1 MEQTLFNP
9 DPQPAKPRHWLD
21 DTWLNSSSKPI
32 ANFGEFD
39 WANVPK
45 LDYATFKFKQLAT
58 PEPAKVLD
66 EDSEFVLETFGK
78 TQTFRQDGTAAE
90 TALKDGHAPAQEA
103 LIEHPDTAPDD
114 DPQLAAQLAAQQA
127 RLQAQAER
135 DADMRLQRE
144 VFGAEC
150 MWKRSDEDDW
160 LSDLPLGD
168 DAPVIDPAALAAAR
182 EEAFA
187 QGHTEGTAAGLQEG
201 QTLGHAQGLSEGV
214 SQGLEQ
220 AKVQAADALANA
232 LAAQKTE
239 LSGVLQEQLGLL
251 GQVHD
256 KLRAFSNDP
265 QALFEPVK
273 RLALHISEQ
282 LVLAELTI
290 SGQAIE
296 RLVQRCLDE
305 IDLHGQSAVT
315 VELNPQDKARLED
328 LGAEVIKQMQ
338 LQAVPGLQPGSV
350 RLVVNDSQI
359 EDLIEHRLQAM
370 ANRLL
375 NQPELW
381 REQSAFFR
389 QPLAQRDGQVEDVP
403 ERVSFDQ
410 PQQEDDHA

>member
-1 MEQTLFNP
+1 VAE
-9 DPQPAKPRHWLD
+9 DPQ
-21 DTWLNSSSKPI
+21 
-32 ANFGEFD
+32 
-39 WANVPK
+39 
-45 LDYATFKFKQLAT
+45 Q
-58 PEPAKVLD
+58 
-66 EDSEFVLETFGK
+66 
-78 TQTFRQDGTAAE
+78 
-90 TALKDGHAPAQEA
+90 AQ
-103 LIEHPDTAPDD
+103 
-114 DPQLAAQLAAQQA
+114 QLAALNA

-150 MWKRSDEDDW
+150 MWKHTEADDW
-160 LSDLPLGD
+160 MSDLPLGD

-182 EEAFA
+182 EEAWA
-187 QGHTEGTAAGLQEG
+187 QGHAQGMDEGLQQG
-201 QTLGHAQGLSEGV
+201 QSLGHAQGLSEGTV
-214 SQGLEQ
+214 QGEAQ
-220 AKVQAADALANA
+220 AKAESADALAAA
-232 LAAQKTE
+232 LAAQKTALTAE
-239 LSGVLQEQLGLL
+239 LQEQLVLL

-256 KLRAFSNDP
+256 TLRAFSNDP

-282 LVLAELTI
+282 LVLAELTL

-338 LQAVPGLQPGSV
+338 LQAVPGLHPGSV

-403 ERVSFDQ
+403 ERVTFD
-410 PQQEDDHA
+410 PPPEEDEHA

>member
-1 MEQTLFNP
+1 MFNP
-9 DPQPAKPRHWLD
+9 DPQPAKPHHWLD

-32 ANFGEFD
+32 PNFGEFD

-45 LDYATFKFKQLAT
+45 LDYATFKFRQLAT

-66 EDSEFVLETFGK
+66 EDSEFVLETFGQP
-78 TQTFRQDGTAAE
+78 TRFRQDGKTAHAE
-90 TALKDGHAPAQEA
+90 LQ
-103 LIEHPDTAPDD
+103 PDTLSAPQTVDITQESDAVD
-114 DPQLAAQLAAQQA
+114 DPLQAQQFAALQA

-135 DADMRLQRE
+135 DAEMRLQRE

-150 MWKRSDEDDW
+150 MWKRAEEDEW
-160 LSDLPLGD
+160 LSAWPLGD

-182 EEAFA
+182 EQAYA
-187 QGHTEGTAAGLQEG
+187 QGHADGTDAGRQAAQS
-201 QTLGHAQGLSEGV
+201 LGHAQGLTEGMA
-214 SQGLEQ
+214 QGMAQ
-220 AKVQAADALANA
+220 AQAEAADALAKA
-232 LAAQKTE
+232 LEEQKTE
-239 LSGVLQEQLGLL
+239 LTQVLQEQLGLL
-251 GQVHD
+251 GQLHD

-338 LQAVPGLQPGSV
+338 LLAVPGLHPGSV

-403 ERVSFDQ
+403 ERVTFD
-410 PQQEDDHA
+410 PDQQEDDHA

>member
-1 MEQTLFNP
+1 LFNP

-32 ANFGEFD
+32 PNFGEFN

-45 LDYATFKFKQLAT
+45 LDYATFKFRQLAT

-66 EDSEFVLETFGK
+66 EDSEFVLETFGQP
-78 TQTFRQDGTAAE
+78 TRFRQDGKTAHAE
-90 TALKDGHAPAQEA
+90 LQ
-103 LIEHPDTAPDD
+103 PDTLSAPQTVDITQESDAVD
-114 DPQLAAQLAAQQA
+114 DPLQAQQFAALQA

-135 DADMRLQRE
+135 DAEMRLQRE

-150 MWKRSDEDDW
+150 MWKRAEEDEW
-160 LSDLPLGD
+160 LSAWPLGD

-182 EEAFA
+182 EQAYA
-187 QGHTEGTAAGLQEG
+187 QGHADGTDAGRQAG
-201 QTLGHAQGLSEGV
+201 QSLGHAQGLTEGMA
-214 SQGLEQ
+214 QGMAQ
-220 AKVQAADALANA
+220 AQAEAADALAKA
-232 LAAQKTE
+232 LEEQKTE
-239 LSGVLQEQLGLL
+239 LTQVLQEQLGLL
-251 GQVHD
+251 GQLHD

-338 LQAVPGLQPGSV
+338 LLAVPGLHPGSV

-403 ERVSFDQ
+403 ERVTFD
-410 PQQEDDHA
+410 PDQQEDDHA

>member
-1 MEQTLFNP
+1 MFNP

-32 ANFGEFD
+32 PNFGEFD

-45 LDYATFKFKQLAT
+45 LDYATFKFRQLAT

-66 EDSEFVLETFGK
+66 EDSEFVLETFGQP
-78 TQTFRQDGTAAE
+78 TRFRQDGKTAHAE
-90 TALKDGHAPAQEA
+90 LQ
-103 LIEHPDTAPDD
+103 PDTLSAPQTVNLTQESDAVD
-114 DPQLAAQLAAQQA
+114 DPLQAQQFAALQA

-135 DADMRLQRE
+135 DAELRLQRE

-150 MWKRSDEDDW
+150 MWKRAEEDEW
-160 LSDLPLGD
+160 LSAWPLGD

-182 EEAFA
+182 EQAYA
-187 QGHTEGTAAGLQEG
+187 QGHADGTDAGRQAAQS
-201 QTLGHAQGLSEGV
+201 LGHAQGLTEGMA
-214 SQGLEQ
+214 QGMAQ
-220 AKVQAADALANA
+220 AQAEAADALAKA
-232 LAAQKTE
+232 LEEQKTE
-239 LSGVLQEQLGLL
+239 LTQVLQEQLGLL
-251 GQVHD
+251 GQLHD

-338 LQAVPGLQPGSV
+338 LLAVPGLHPGSV

-403 ERVSFDQ
+403 ERVTFD
-410 PQQEDDHA
+410 PDQQEDDHA

>member
-1 MEQTLFNP
+1 MFNP

-45 LDYATFKFKQLAT
+45 LDYATFKFKQLAA

-66 EDSEFVLETFGK
+66 EDSAFVLETFGK
-78 TQTFRQDGTAAE
+78 TQTFRQDGTVAK
-90 TALKDGHAPAQEA
+90 TALKDGHAPAQAA
-103 LIEHPDTAPDD
+103 LIEHPDTAPDE
-114 DPQLAAQLAAQQA
+114 DPQLAAQLAAHQA

-160 LSDLPLGD
+160 QSDLPLGD
-168 DAPVIDPAALAAAR
+168 DTPVIDPAALAAAR

-201 QTLGHAQGLSEGV
+201 QSLGHAQGLSEGV

-220 AKVQAADALANA
+220 AKAQAADALANA

-251 GQVHD
+251 GQVQD

>member
-1 MEQTLFNP
+1 MFNP

-32 ANFGEFD
+32 PNFGEFN

-45 LDYATFKFKQLAT
+45 LDYATFKFRQLAT

-66 EDSEFVLETFGK
+66 EDSEFVLETFGQP
-78 TQTFRQDGTAAE
+78 TRFRQDGKTAHAE
-90 TALKDGHAPAQEA
+90 LQ
-103 LIEHPDTAPDD
+103 PDTLSAPQTVDITQESDAVD
-114 DPQLAAQLAAQQA
+114 DPLQAQQFAALQA

-135 DADMRLQRE
+135 DAEMRLQRE

-150 MWKRSDEDDW
+150 MWKRAEEDEW
-160 LSDLPLGD
+160 LSAWPLGD

-182 EEAFA
+182 EQAYA
-187 QGHTEGTAAGLQEG
+187 QGHADGTDAGRQAG
-201 QTLGHAQGLSEGV
+201 QSLGHAQGLTEGMA
-214 SQGLEQ
+214 QGMAQ
-220 AKVQAADALANA
+220 AQAEAADALAKA
-232 LAAQKTE
+232 LEEQKTE
-239 LSGVLQEQLGLL
+239 LTQVLQEQLGLL
-251 GQVHD
+251 GQLHD

-338 LQAVPGLQPGSV
+338 LLAVPGLHPGSV

-403 ERVSFDQ
+403 ERVTFD
-410 PQQEDDHA
+410 PDQQEDDHA

>member
-1 MEQTLFNP
+1 MFNP

-32 ANFGEFD
+32 PNFGEFD

-45 LDYATFKFKQLAT
+45 LDYATFKFRQLAT

-66 EDSEFVLETFGK
+66 EDSEFVLETFGQP
-78 TQTFRQDGTAAE
+78 TRFRQDGKTAHAE
-90 TALKDGHAPAQEA
+90 LQ
-103 LIEHPDTAPDD
+103 PDTLSAPQTVDITQESDAVD
-114 DPQLAAQLAAQQA
+114 DPLQAQQFAALQA

-135 DADMRLQRE
+135 DAEMRLQRE

-150 MWKRSDEDDW
+150 MWKRAEEDEW
-160 LSDLPLGD
+160 LSAWPLGD

-182 EEAFA
+182 EQAYA
-187 QGHTEGTAAGLQEG
+187 QGHADGTDAGRQAAQS
-201 QTLGHAQGLSEGV
+201 LGHAQGLTEGMA
-214 SQGLEQ
+214 QGMAQ
-220 AKVQAADALANA
+220 AQAEAADALAKA
-232 LAAQKTE
+232 LEEQKTE
-239 LSGVLQEQLGLL
+239 LTQVLQEQLGLL
-251 GQVHD
+251 GQLHD

-338 LQAVPGLQPGSV
+338 LLAVPGLHPGSV

-403 ERVSFDQ
+403 ERVTFD
-410 PQQEDDHA
+410 PDQQEDDHA

>member
-1 MEQTLFNP
+1 MFNP

-32 ANFGEFD
+32 PNFGEFD

-45 LDYATFKFKQLAT
+45 LDYATFKFRQLAT

-66 EDSEFVLETFGK
+66 EDSEFVLETFGQP
-78 TQTFRQDGTAAE
+78 TRFRQDGKTAHAE
-90 TALKDGHAPAQEA
+90 LQ
-103 LIEHPDTAPDD
+103 PDTLSAPQTVDLTQESDAVD
-114 DPQLAAQLAAQQA
+114 DPLQAQQFAALQA

-135 DADMRLQRE
+135 DAELRLQRE

-150 MWKRSDEDDW
+150 MWKRAEEDEW
-160 LSDLPLGD
+160 LSAWPLGD

-182 EEAFA
+182 EQAYA
-187 QGHTEGTAAGLQEG
+187 QGHADGTDAGRQAG
-201 QTLGHAQGLSEGV
+201 QSLGHAQGLTEGMA
-214 SQGLEQ
+214 QGMAQ
-220 AKVQAADALANA
+220 AQAEAADALAKA
-232 LAAQKTE
+232 LEEQKTE
-239 LSGVLQEQLGLL
+239 LTQVLQEQLGLL
-251 GQVHD
+251 GQLHD

-338 LQAVPGLQPGSV
+338 LLAVPGLHPGSV

-403 ERVSFDQ
+403 ERVTFD
-410 PQQEDDHA
+410 PDQQEDDHA

>member
-1 MEQTLFNP
+1 LFNP

-32 ANFGEFD
+32 PNFGEFD

-45 LDYATFKFKQLAT
+45 LDYATFKFRQLAT

-66 EDSEFVLETFGK
+66 EDSEFVLETFGQP
-78 TQTFRQDGTAAE
+78 TRFRQDGKTAHAE
-90 TALKDGHAPAQEA
+90 LQ
-103 LIEHPDTAPDD
+103 PDTLSAPQTIDITQESDAVD
-114 DPQLAAQLAAQQA
+114 DPLQAQQFAALQA

-135 DADMRLQRE
+135 DAEMRLQRE

-150 MWKRSDEDDW
+150 MWKRAEEDEW
-160 LSDLPLGD
+160 LSAWPLGD

-182 EEAFA
+182 EQAYA
-187 QGHTEGTAAGLQEG
+187 QGHADGTDAGRQAAQS
-201 QTLGHAQGLSEGV
+201 LGHAQGLTEGMA
-214 SQGLEQ
+214 QGMAQ
-220 AKVQAADALANA
+220 AQAEAADALAKA
-232 LAAQKTE
+232 LEEQKTE
-239 LSGVLQEQLGLL
+239 LTQVLQEQLGLL
-251 GQVHD
+251 GQLHD

-338 LQAVPGLQPGSV
+338 LLAVPGLHPGSV

-403 ERVSFDQ
+403 ERVTFD
-410 PQQEDDHA
+410 PDQQEDDHA

>member
-1 MEQTLFNP
+1 LFNP

-32 ANFGEFD
+32 PNFGEFD

-45 LDYATFKFKQLAT
+45 LDYATFKFRQLAT

-66 EDSEFVLETFGK
+66 EDSEFVLETFGQP
-78 TQTFRQDGTAAE
+78 TRFRQDGKTAHAE
-90 TALKDGHAPAQEA
+90 LQ
-103 LIEHPDTAPDD
+103 PDTLSAPQTVDITQESDAVD
-114 DPQLAAQLAAQQA
+114 DPLQAQQFAALQA

-135 DADMRLQRE
+135 DAEMRLQRE

-150 MWKRSDEDDW
+150 MWKRAEEDEW
-160 LSDLPLGD
+160 LSAWPLGD

-182 EEAFA
+182 EQAYA
-187 QGHTEGTAAGLQEG
+187 QGHADGTDAGRQAAQS
-201 QTLGHAQGLSEGV
+201 LGHAQGLTEGMA
-214 SQGLEQ
+214 QGMAQ
-220 AKVQAADALANA
+220 AQAEAADALAKA
-232 LAAQKTE
+232 LEEQKTE
-239 LSGVLQEQLGLL
+239 LTQVLQEQLGLL
-251 GQVHD
+251 GQLHD

-338 LQAVPGLQPGSV
+338 LLAVPGLHPGSV

-403 ERVSFDQ
+403 ERVTFD
-410 PQQEDDHA
+410 PDQQEDDHA

>member
-1 MEQTLFNP
+1 LFNP

-78 TQTFRQDGTAAE
+78 SKTFRQDGQAAKN
-90 TALKDGHAPAQEA
+90 ALADSHLPAQEA
-103 LIEHPDTAPDD
+103 LIENQETAPNE

-127 RLQAQAER
+127 RLQAQAES
-135 DADMRLQRE
+135 DAELRLQRE

-160 LSDLPLGD
+160 QSDLPLGD

-182 EEAFA
+182 EEAYA
-187 QGHTEGTAAGLQEG
+187 HGHAEGTAVGLQEG
-201 QTLGHAQGLSEGV
+201 QSLGHAQGLAEGV

-220 AKVQAADALANA
+220 ANAQAAEALAMA
-232 LAAQKTE
+232 LAAQKSELTE
-239 LSGVLQEQLGLL
+239 VLQEQLGLL

-290 SGQAIE
+290 SGPAIE

-338 LQAVPGLQPGSV
+338 LQAVPGLHPGSV

-403 ERVSFDQ
+403 ERVSFD
-410 PQQEDDHA
+410 PSQQEDDHA

>member
-1 MEQTLFNP
+1 LFNP

-32 ANFGEFD
+32 PNFGEFD

-45 LDYATFKFKQLAT
+45 LDYATFKFRQLAT

-66 EDSEFVLETFGK
+66 EDSEFVLETFGQP
-78 TQTFRQDGTAAE
+78 TRFRQDGKTAHAE
-90 TALKDGHAPAQEA
+90 LQ
-103 LIEHPDTAPDD
+103 PDTLSAPQTVDITQESDAVD
-114 DPQLAAQLAAQQA
+114 DPLQAQQFAALQA

-135 DADMRLQRE
+135 DAELRLQRE

-150 MWKRSDEDDW
+150 MWKRAEEDEW
-160 LSDLPLGD
+160 LSAWPLGD

-182 EEAFA
+182 EQAYA
-187 QGHTEGTAAGLQEG
+187 QGHADGTDAGRQAAQS
-201 QTLGHAQGLSEGV
+201 LGHAQGLTEGMA
-214 SQGLEQ
+214 QGMAQ
-220 AKVQAADALANA
+220 AQAEAADALAKA
-232 LAAQKTE
+232 LEEQKTE
-239 LSGVLQEQLGLL
+239 LTQVLQEQLGLL
-251 GQVHD
+251 GQLHD

-338 LQAVPGLQPGSV
+338 LLAVPGLHPGSV

-403 ERVSFDQ
+403 ERVTFD
-410 PQQEDDHA
+410 PDQQEDDHA

>member
-1 MEQTLFNP
+1 MFNP

-32 ANFGEFD
+32 PNFGEFD

-45 LDYATFKFKQLAT
+45 LDYATFKFRQLAT

-66 EDSEFVLETFGK
+66 EDSEFVLETFGQP
-78 TQTFRQDGTAAE
+78 TRFRQDGKTAHAE
-90 TALKDGHAPAQEA
+90 LQ
-103 LIEHPDTAPDD
+103 PDTLSAPQNVDLTQESDAVD
-114 DPQLAAQLAAQQA
+114 DPLQAQQFAALQA

-135 DADMRLQRE
+135 DAELRLQRE

-150 MWKRSDEDDW
+150 MWKRAEEDEW
-160 LSDLPLGD
+160 LSAWPLGD

-182 EEAFA
+182 EQAYA
-187 QGHTEGTAAGLQEG
+187 QGHADGTDAGRQAG
-201 QTLGHAQGLSEGV
+201 QSLGHAQGLTEGMA
-214 SQGLEQ
+214 QGMAQ
-220 AKVQAADALANA
+220 AQAEAADALAKA
-232 LAAQKTE
+232 LEEQKTE
-239 LSGVLQEQLGLL
+239 LTQVLQEQLGLL
-251 GQVHD
+251 GQLHD

-338 LQAVPGLQPGSV
+338 LLAVPGLHPGSV

-403 ERVSFDQ
+403 ERVTFD
-410 PQQEDDHA
+410 PDQQEDDHA

>member
-1 MEQTLFNP
+1 MFNP

-32 ANFGEFD
+32 PNFGEFD

-45 LDYATFKFKQLAT
+45 LDYATFKFRQLAT

-66 EDSEFVLETFGK
+66 EDSEFVLETFGQP
-78 TQTFRQDGTAAE
+78 TRFRQDGKTAHAE
-90 TALKDGHAPAQEA
+90 LQ
-103 LIEHPDTAPDD
+103 PDTLSAPQNVDLTQESDAVD
-114 DPQLAAQLAAQQA
+114 DPLQAQQFAALQA

-135 DADMRLQRE
+135 DAEMRLQRE

-150 MWKRSDEDDW
+150 MWKRAEEDEW
-160 LSDLPLGD
+160 LSAWTLGD

-182 EEAFA
+182 EQAYA
-187 QGHTEGTAAGLQEG
+187 QGHADGTDAGRQAG
-201 QTLGHAQGLSEGV
+201 QSLGHAQGLTEGMA
-214 SQGLEQ
+214 QGMAQ
-220 AKVQAADALANA
+220 AQAEAADALAKA
-232 LAAQKTE
+232 LEEQKTE
-239 LSGVLQEQLGLL
+239 LTQVLQEQLGLL
-251 GQVHD
+251 GQLHD

-338 LQAVPGLQPGSV
+338 LLAVPGLHPGSV

-403 ERVSFDQ
+403 ERVTFD
-410 PQQEDDHA
+410 PDQQEDDHA

>member
-1 MEQTLFNP
+1 LFNP

-32 ANFGEFD
+32 PNFGEFD

-45 LDYATFKFKQLAT
+45 LDYATFKFRQLAT

-66 EDSEFVLETFGK
+66 EDSEFVLETFGQP
-78 TQTFRQDGTAAE
+78 TRFRQDGKTAHAE
-90 TALKDGHAPAQEA
+90 LQ
-103 LIEHPDTAPDD
+103 PDTLSAPQTVNLTQESDAVD
-114 DPQLAAQLAAQQA
+114 DPLQAQQFAALQA

-135 DADMRLQRE
+135 DAEMRLQRE

-150 MWKRSDEDDW
+150 MWKRAEEDEW
-160 LSDLPLGD
+160 LSAWPLGD

-182 EEAFA
+182 EQAYA
-187 QGHTEGTAAGLQEG
+187 QGHADGTDAGRQAG
-201 QTLGHAQGLSEGV
+201 QSLGHAQGLTEGMA
-214 SQGLEQ
+214 QGMAQ
-220 AKVQAADALANA
+220 AQAEAADALAKA
-232 LAAQKTE
+232 LEEQKTE
-239 LSGVLQEQLGLL
+239 LTQVLQEQLGLL
-251 GQVHD
+251 GQLHD

-338 LQAVPGLQPGSV
+338 LLAVPGLHPGSV

-403 ERVSFDQ
+403 ERVTFD
-410 PQQEDDHA
+410 PDQQEDDHA

>member
-1 MEQTLFNP
+1 MQ
-9 DPQPAKPRHWLD
+9 D
-21 DTWLNSSSKPI
+21 
-32 ANFGEFD
+32 
-39 WANVPK
+39 
-45 LDYATFKFKQLAT
+45 
-58 PEPAKVLD
+58 EP
-66 EDSEFVLETFGK
+66 S
-78 TQTFRQDGTAAE
+78 
-90 TALKDGHAPAQEA
+90 PAQ
-103 LIEHPDTAPDD
+103 DTLNENQEVATNEN
-114 DPQLAAQLAAQQA
+114 PQIAAQRAAQQA
-127 RLQAQAER
+127 RLQAQTER
-135 DADMRLQRE
+135 DAELRLQRE

-182 EEAFA
+182 EEAYA
-187 QGHTEGTAAGLQEG
+187 HGHTEGTAAGVQQG
-201 QTLGHAQGLSEGV
+201 QSLGHAQGLAEGV
-214 SQGLEQ
+214 SQGVEQ
-220 AKVQAADALANA
+220 ANAQAAEALAMA

-239 LSGVLQEQLGLL
+239 LTEVLQEQLGLL

-338 LQAVPGLQPGSV
+338 LQAVPGLHPGSV

-403 ERVSFDQ
+403 ERVSFEP

>member
-1 MEQTLFNP
+1 MFNP

-32 ANFGEFD
+32 PNFGEFD

-45 LDYATFKFKQLAT
+45 LDYATFKFRQLAT

-66 EDSEFVLETFGK
+66 EDSEFVLETFGQP
-78 TQTFRQDGTAAE
+78 TRFRQDGKTAHAE
-90 TALKDGHAPAQEA
+90 LQ
-103 LIEHPDTAPDD
+103 PDTLSAPQTVDLTQESDAVD
-114 DPQLAAQLAAQQA
+114 DPLQAQQFAALQA

-135 DADMRLQRE
+135 DAEMRLQRE

-150 MWKRSDEDDW
+150 MWKRAEEDEW
-160 LSDLPLGD
+160 LSAWPLGD

-182 EEAFA
+182 EQAYA
-187 QGHTEGTAAGLQEG
+187 QGHADGTDAGRQAG
-201 QTLGHAQGLSEGV
+201 QSLGHAQGLTEGMA
-214 SQGLEQ
+214 QGMAQ
-220 AKVQAADALANA
+220 AQAEAADALAKA
-232 LAAQKTE
+232 LEEQKTE
-239 LSGVLQEQLGLL
+239 LTQVLQEQLGLL
-251 GQVHD
+251 GQLHD

-338 LQAVPGLQPGSV
+338 LLAVPGLHPGSV

-403 ERVSFDQ
+403 ERVTFD
-410 PQQEDDHA
+410 PDQQEDDHA

>member
-1 MEQTLFNP
+1 MFNP

-32 ANFGEFD
+32 PNFGEFD

-45 LDYATFKFKQLAT
+45 LDYATFKFRQLAT
-58 PEPAKVLD
+58 PEHAKVLD
-66 EDSEFVLETFGK
+66 EDTDFVLETFGK
-78 TQTFRQDGTAAE
+78 PKPFQAEGKSGKAALPDAELLTQE
-90 TALKDGHAPAQEA
+90 TAPNTVSSAVAEDPQQAQ
-103 LIEHPDTAPDD
+103 
-114 DPQLAAQLAAQQA
+114 QLAALNA
-127 RLQAQAER
+127 RLQAQAAR

-150 MWKRSDEDDW
+150 MWKRTQEDDW
-160 LSDLPLGD
+160 MSDLPLGD

-182 EEAFA
+182 EEAWA
-187 QGHTEGTAAGLQEG
+187 QGHAQGMDEGMQQG
-201 QTLGHAQGLSEGV
+201 QALGHAQGLSEGIA
-214 SQGLEQ
+214 QGEAQ
-220 AKVQAADALANA
+220 AQAESAQALANA
-232 LAAQKTE
+232 LAAQKTALTAE
-239 LSGVLQEQLGLL
+239 LQEQLVLL
-251 GQVHD
+251 GQLHD
-256 KLRAFSNDP
+256 TLRAFSNDP

-282 LVLAELTI
+282 LVLAELTL

-338 LQAVPGLQPGSV
+338 LQAVPGLHPGSV

-403 ERVSFDQ
+403 ERVTFD
-410 PQQEDDHA
+410 PPPEEDEHA

>member
-1 MEQTLFNP
+1 MFNP

-32 ANFGEFD
+32 PNFGEFD

-58 PEPAKVLD
+58 PEHAKVLD
-66 EDSEFVLETFGK
+66 EDTDFVLETFGK
-78 TQTFRQDGTAAE
+78 PKAFQAESKLGKAALPVAESLAQDTVPNTASTAVAE
-90 TALKDGHAPAQEA
+90 DPQQAQ
-103 LIEHPDTAPDD
+103 
-114 DPQLAAQLAAQQA
+114 QLAALNA

-150 MWKRSDEDDW
+150 MWKHTEADDW
-160 LSDLPLGD
+160 MSDLPLGY

-182 EEAFA
+182 EEAWA
-187 QGHTEGTAAGLQEG
+187 QGHAQGMDEGLQQG
-201 QTLGHAQGLSEGV
+201 QSLGHAQGLSEGTA
-214 SQGLEQ
+214 QGEAQ
-220 AKVQAADALANA
+220 AKAESADALAAA
-232 LAAQKTE
+232 LAAQKTALTAE
-239 LSGVLQEQLGLL
+239 LQEQLVLL

-256 KLRAFSNDP
+256 TLRAFSNDP

-282 LVLAELTI
+282 LVLAELTL

-338 LQAVPGLQPGSV
+338 LQAVPGLHPGSV

-403 ERVSFDQ
+403 ERVTFD
-410 PQQEDDHA
+410 PPPEEDEHA

>member
-1 MEQTLFNP
+1 MFNP

-32 ANFGEFD
+32 PNFGEFD

-45 LDYATFKFKQLAT
+45 LDYATFKFRQLAT

-66 EDSEFVLETFGK
+66 EDSEFVLETFGQP
-78 TQTFRQDGTAAE
+78 TRFRQDGKTAHAE
-90 TALKDGHAPAQEA
+90 LQ
-103 LIEHPDTAPDD
+103 PDTLSAPQTVDITQESDAVD
-114 DPQLAAQLAAQQA
+114 DPLQAQQFAALQA

-135 DADMRLQRE
+135 DAEMRLQRE

-150 MWKRSDEDDW
+150 MWKRAEEDEW
-160 LSDLPLGD
+160 LSAWPLGD

-182 EEAFA
+182 EQAYA
-187 QGHTEGTAAGLQEG
+187 QGHADGTDAGRQAG
-201 QTLGHAQGLSEGV
+201 QSLGHAQGLTEGMA
-214 SQGLEQ
+214 QGMAQ
-220 AKVQAADALANA
+220 AQAEAVDALAKA
-232 LAAQKTE
+232 LEEQKTE
-239 LSGVLQEQLGLL
+239 LTQVLQEQLGLL
-251 GQVHD
+251 GQLHD

-338 LQAVPGLQPGSV
+338 LLAVPGLHPGSV

-403 ERVSFDQ
+403 ERVTFD
-410 PQQEDDHA
+410 PDQQEDDHA

>member
-1 MEQTLFNP
+1 
-9 DPQPAKPRHWLD
+9 LD

-32 ANFGEFD
+32 PNFGEFD

-45 LDYATFKFKQLAT
+45 LDYATFKFRQLAT

-66 EDSEFVLETFGK
+66 EDSEFVLETFGQP
-78 TQTFRQDGTAAE
+78 TRFRQDGKTAHAE
-90 TALKDGHAPAQEA
+90 LQ
-103 LIEHPDTAPDD
+103 PDTLSAPQNVDLTQESDAVD
-114 DPQLAAQLAAQQA
+114 DPLQAQQFAALQA

-135 DADMRLQRE
+135 DAELRLQRE

-150 MWKRSDEDDW
+150 MWKRAEEDEW
-160 LSDLPLGD
+160 LSAWPLGD
-168 DAPVIDPAALAAAR
+168 DAPVIDPAALTAAR
-182 EEAFA
+182 EQAYA
-187 QGHTEGTAAGLQEG
+187 QGHADGTDAGRQAG
-201 QTLGHAQGLSEGV
+201 QSLGHAQGLTEGMA
-214 SQGLEQ
+214 QGMAQ
-220 AKVQAADALANA
+220 AQAEAADALAKA
-232 LAAQKTE
+232 LEEQKTE
-239 LSGVLQEQLGLL
+239 LTQVLQEQLGLL
-251 GQVHD
+251 GQLHD

-338 LQAVPGLQPGSV
+338 LLAVPGLHPGSV

-403 ERVSFDQ
+403 ERVTFD
-410 PQQEDDHA
+410 PDQQEDDHA

>member
-1 MEQTLFNP
+1 MFNP

-32 ANFGEFD
+32 PNFGEFD

-45 LDYATFKFKQLAT
+45 LDYATFKFRQLAT
-58 PEPAKVLD
+58 PEHAKVLD
-66 EDSEFVLETFGK
+66 EDTDFVLETFGK
-78 TQTFRQDGTAAE
+78 PQPFQAEGKSGKAALPDAELLTQE
-90 TALKDGHAPAQEA
+90 TAPNTVSSSVEQDPQQAQ
-103 LIEHPDTAPDD
+103 
-114 DPQLAAQLAAQQA
+114 QLAALNA
-127 RLQAQAER
+127 RLQAQAAR

-150 MWKRSDEDDW
+150 MWKRTQEDDW
-160 LSDLPLGD
+160 MSDLPLGD

-182 EEAFA
+182 EEAWA
-187 QGHTEGTAAGLQEG
+187 QGHAQGMDEGMQQG
-201 QTLGHAQGLSEGV
+201 QALGHAQGLSEGIT
-214 SQGLEQ
+214 QGEAQ
-220 AKVQAADALANA
+220 AQAESAQALANA
-232 LAAQKTE
+232 LAAQKTALTAE
-239 LSGVLQEQLGLL
+239 LQEQLVLL
-251 GQVHD
+251 GQLHD
-256 KLRAFSNDP
+256 TLRAFSNDP

-282 LVLAELTI
+282 LVLAELTL

-338 LQAVPGLQPGSV
+338 LQAVPGLHPGSV

-403 ERVSFDQ
+403 ERVTFD
-410 PQQEDDHA
+410 PPPEEDEHA

>member
-1 MEQTLFNP
+1 VEQTLFNP

-45 LDYATFKFKQLAT
+45 LNYATFKFKQLAT
-58 PEPAKVLD
+58 PEPAMVLD

-78 TQTFRQDGTAAE
+78 TQTFRQDGTAAK
-90 TALKDGHAPAQEA
+90 TALKDGHAPAQAA
-103 LIEHPDTAPDD
+103 LIEHPDTAPDE
-114 DPQLAAQLAAQQA
+114 DPQLAAQLAAHQA

-160 LSDLPLGD
+160 QSDLPLGD
-168 DAPVIDPAALAAAR
+168 DTPVIDPAALAAAR

-201 QTLGHAQGLSEGV
+201 QSLGHAQGLSEGV

-251 GQVHD
+251 GQVQD

-315 VELNPQDKARLED
+315 IELNPQDKARLED

>member
-1 MEQTLFNP
+1 LFNP

-32 ANFGEFD
+32 PNFGEFD

-45 LDYATFKFKQLAT
+45 LDYATFKFRQLAT

-66 EDSEFVLETFGK
+66 EDSEFVLETFGQP
-78 TQTFRQDGTAAE
+78 TRFRQDGKTAHAE
-90 TALKDGHAPAQEA
+90 LQ
-103 LIEHPDTAPDD
+103 PDTLSAPQTVDITQESDAVD
-114 DPQLAAQLAAQQA
+114 DPLQAQQFAALQA

-135 DADMRLQRE
+135 DAEMRLQRE

-150 MWKRSDEDDW
+150 MWKRAEEDEW
-160 LSDLPLGD
+160 LSAWPLGD

-182 EEAFA
+182 EQAYA
-187 QGHTEGTAAGLQEG
+187 QGHADGTDAGRQAG
-201 QTLGHAQGLSEGV
+201 QSLGHAQGLTEGMA
-214 SQGLEQ
+214 QGMAQ
-220 AKVQAADALANA
+220 AQAEAADALAKA
-232 LAAQKTE
+232 LEEQKTE
-239 LSGVLQEQLGLL
+239 LTQVLQEQLGLL
-251 GQVHD
+251 GQLHD

-328 LGAEVIKQMQ
+328 LGAEVIKHMQ
-338 LQAVPGLQPGSV
+338 LLAVPGLHPGSV

-403 ERVSFDQ
+403 ERVTFD
-410 PQQEDDHA
+410 PDQQEDDHA

>member
-1 MEQTLFNP
+1 MFNP

-32 ANFGEFD
+32 PNFGEFD

-45 LDYATFKFKQLAT
+45 LDYATFKFRQLAT
-58 PEPAKVLD
+58 PEHAKVLD
-66 EDSEFVLETFGK
+66 EDTDFVLETFGK
-78 TQTFRQDGTAAE
+78 PKPFQAEGKSGKAALPDAELLTQE
-90 TALKDGHAPAQEA
+90 TAPNTASSSVEQDPQQAQ
-103 LIEHPDTAPDD
+103 
-114 DPQLAAQLAAQQA
+114 QLAALNA
-127 RLQAQAER
+127 RLQAQAAR

-150 MWKRSDEDDW
+150 MWKRTQEDDW
-160 LSDLPLGD
+160 MSDLPLGD

-182 EEAFA
+182 EEAWA
-187 QGHTEGTAAGLQEG
+187 QGHAQGMDEGMQQG
-201 QTLGHAQGLSEGV
+201 QALGHAQGLSEGV
-214 SQGLEQ
+214 AQGEAQ
-220 AKVQAADALANA
+220 AQAESAQALANA
-232 LAAQKTE
+232 LAAQKTALTAE
-239 LSGVLQEQLGLL
+239 LQEQLVLL
-251 GQVHD
+251 GQLHD
-256 KLRAFSNDP
+256 TLRAFSNDP

-282 LVLAELTI
+282 LVLAELTL

-338 LQAVPGLQPGSV
+338 LQAVPGLHPGSV

-403 ERVSFDQ
+403 ERVTFD
-410 PQQEDDHA
+410 PPPEEDEHA

>member
-1 MEQTLFNP
+1 MFNP

-32 ANFGEFD
+32 PNFGEFD

-45 LDYATFKFKQLAT
+45 LDYATFKFRQLAT

-66 EDSEFVLETFGK
+66 EDSEFVLETFGQP
-78 TQTFRQDGTAAE
+78 TRFRQDGKTAHAE
-90 TALKDGHAPAQEA
+90 LQ
-103 LIEHPDTAPDD
+103 PDTLSAPQTVDITQESDAVD
-114 DPQLAAQLAAQQA
+114 DPLQAQQFAALQA

-135 DADMRLQRE
+135 DAEMRLQRE

-150 MWKRSDEDDW
+150 MWKRAEEDEW
-160 LSDLPLGD
+160 LSAWPLGD

-182 EEAFA
+182 EQAYA
-187 QGHTEGTAAGLQEG
+187 QGHADGTDAGRQAG
-201 QTLGHAQGLSEGV
+201 QSLGHAQGLTEGMA
-214 SQGLEQ
+214 QGMAQ
-220 AKVQAADALANA
+220 AQAEAADALAKA
-232 LAAQKTE
+232 LEEQKTE
-239 LSGVLQEQLGLL
+239 LTQVLQEQLGLL
-251 GQVHD
+251 GQLHD

-315 VELNPQDKARLED
+315 VELNLQDKARLED

-338 LQAVPGLQPGSV
+338 LLAVPGLHPGSV

-403 ERVSFDQ
+403 ERVTFD
-410 PQQEDDHA
+410 PDQQEDDHA